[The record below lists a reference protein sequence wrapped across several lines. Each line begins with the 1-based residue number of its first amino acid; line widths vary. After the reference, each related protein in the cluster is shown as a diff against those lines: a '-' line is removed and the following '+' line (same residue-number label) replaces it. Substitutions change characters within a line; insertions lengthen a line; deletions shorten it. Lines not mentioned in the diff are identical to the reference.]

1 MLSIGRFEDESI
13 SPVDFRLVIPNF
25 TFQIPNF
32 RKSSFPVLGVSGRI
46 VVGFRVKAH
55 TEARL
60 SELEAVAIV
69 GGPLGEPFGGR
80 IREPNGE
87 PVGERI
93 REPLG
98 EPFGGRIREPL
109 GGASGKPNGEPGGEP
124 L

>member
-13 SPVDFRLVIPNF
+13 SPVDFGLVIPNF

-46 VVGFRVKAH
+46 VVGFRVKVH

-69 GGPLGEPFGGR
+69 GGPLGE
-80 IREPNGE
+80 
-87 PVGERI
+87 
-93 REPLG
+93 
-98 EPFGGRIREPL
+98 
-109 GGASGKPNGEPGGEP
+109 ASGKPNGEPSEEP